1 MFLEAFHWVFKRI
14 YLGSQIS
21 KRLDCCLVNMVK
33 LSCDKAFDRAIKL
46 TKKKHTYCLSNFVV
60 RHRQSLQIH
69 YSSVEKVTGDRWLV
83 TSQNSKQNHVVCR
96 VALICIAN
104 DQCKMVCPNC
114 EVCPHIFQSRTHQFQ
129 WQNMMQYLHIYLF
142 IYLQIYSDFPQ
153 FWVLGFGAIFCGS
166 GVLQFQLLGSPKQ
179 PIYITACMAVCVVQ
193 PLNLIA
199 IYSMQMNLSR
209 QWTRT
214 ADRGV
219 LEKHISSVAFQL
231 N

>member
-1 MFLEAFHWVFKRI
+1 M
-14 YLGSQIS
+14 
-21 KRLDCCLVNMVK
+21 
-33 LSCDKAFDRAIKL
+33 
-46 TKKKHTYCLSNFVV
+46 
-60 RHRQSLQIH
+60 
-69 YSSVEKVTGDRWLV
+69 GDRWLV
-83 TSQNSKQNHVVCR
+83 SSQNTKQNHVVCR
-96 VALICIAN
+96 VAPICVGN
-104 DQCKMVCPNC
+104 DQCKMVCLDC
-114 EVCPHIFQSRTHQFQ
+114 EVCPHIFQ

-142 IYLQIYSDFPQ
+142 IYSDFPQ

-166 GVLQFQLLGSPKQ
+166 GVLRFRLLGSPTQ
-179 PIYITACMAVCVVQ
+179 PIYITACMAVCVLQ

-214 ADRGV
+214 ADWGV